1 MISVTIPAGNYNGNA
16 AATINLTTID
26 DTSIEPNETIDFAL
40 ANPSAGLSLGDA
52 DGDSTTQNTHTYTI
66 TDDDS
71 PIVEL
76 SSASAS
82 DTESSGGNIPQ
93 LIVRG
98 TLAAPATIEVNPTGG
113 SATGG
118 GVDYSNTV
126 LVTIP
131 AGIYDGTPAMAIPIT
146 LTIVND
152 SLFENSETISLALAN
167 PSAGLTIADVDGD
180 AGIQSA
186 HTYTILDDENSIVLR
201 LTKSANKTE
210 AAIGDIIT
218 YKVEISNTTT
228 SDVPDVRINDHLPPN
243 FKYVDDSAR
252 LNGSP
257 LANPLGNRSLVF
269 NIGTV
274 PGLVDSNG
282 NGRADPGEPGYF
294 VLKYQLV
301 VGSGAQPGDYENT
314 AIAVRGCSTC
324 QISNPGSAEVSVTL
338 SPLEGLTTII
348 GKVFMDKNR
357 DGWQD
362 PGETGVAGAMVALD
376 DGTYALTDEHGR
388 YHFPSVKD
396 GQRLVKVN
404 LQTLGAGAVATTKE
418 AVVLWITPGLLAKA
432 NFGVFYETDTVKIGR
447 PGQSG
452 IFLESQVLHKPL
464 QVVGAAENLALLIN
478 GETASIPTDNVQL
491 LVENLNEVVE
501 IKGNT
506 LNRQILFKTEPG
518 LRKDETSWRLKIMDA
533 GGKVVRTLRAKGSLP
548 AKIRWDGRFNSGQT
562 VKGGEI
568 YQYQME
574 VQYGDGSRAT
584 SARKLF
590 GVNRTTAIFLN
601 LTGEAF
607 ITDSAVLSPK
617 AKQILKK
624 TATVLQKYPQEKVI
638 VEGHTDSVGTDEY
651 NIDLSRRRAES
662 ALRYL
667 VNEAGLPRDRFV
679 VQWYGESRPL
689 ASNEYAET
697 RALNRRIEIK
707 GQVDDVQRSKLY
719 DQYRTKPSVKIN
731 GKPVKVD
738 ANGRFA
744 LEVADKSVKQLNL
757 EVTNVRGQS
766 YKTTIDVP
774 SIEIL
779 NREEKVLLRY
789 GSKGK
794 GYQVNKLPE
803 AQGADDKTPLVTYDL
818 RGKTEPGNTIEIDG
832 ASIPVQPDGTFKT
845 TLPLRR
851 GYNPYGLVVRNPAG
865 ISRIVNLM
873 ATVND
878 RDKDGKLI
886 VATGPAPNLQV
897 NLPPKGVL
905 LTSHHLTV
913 TGATDVD
920 NRIFINDEPVKVEI
934 NGYFSSIVN
943 LPKGKS
949 LLSIKAVNP
958 EGHSSVIA
966 RKVEVTDTR
975 LFFLALAD
983 GKVEGLMGN
992 GFLEGAGMDEDTEYK
1007 TEGRLAFY
1015 LKGVI
1020 KGKYLI
1026 TAALDTG
1033 SKKFDK
1039 LFEDLDDRN
1048 NNRLLTNLD
1057 PDRIYPVYGDS
1068 STVVY
1073 DTDSQG
1079 KLYLALDSDELHLL
1093 LGNYA
1098 LSLNDTELA
1107 AYQRTLYGARLGY
1120 QSVSKTQYGDPNT
1133 KVAVFGAKVDQV
1145 PVTDELLA
1153 TGGSLYYLSRRE
1165 VIEGSEQV
1173 TLVIKDQN
1181 TGLVLAELP
1190 QAQNVDYNIIYP
1202 AGRILFKRP
1211 ISTFVENDEIIDQ
1224 GLLPGNKVF
1233 IRVHYEAKEDMF
1245 ENTAGGG
1252 RIRQQIGDHVA
1263 VGGTYVND
1271 ELDAGEYELQAVDTE
1286 IRLGKNTRLVA
1297 EYAKSSGTGTLTF
1310 VSLDGGLT
1318 YTESAPDGD
1327 REGDAWK
1334 VAAEID
1340 IGEWF
1345 DSPGRYQIGGYYKRL
1360 ERGFF
1365 TSNTFLEEGTQKSGI
1380 NLSLAVTE
1388 KDTVRARFDRVE
1400 TDAGSLRDKTKRD
1413 IGTLQYV
1420 HDHGWWSLT
1429 GEYQYRDSE
1438 DDTASETDTTNYA
1451 AAKLAI
1457 KPIDPLTVEAE
1468 HQQTITGNTNNQT
1481 TMGIKYQVHPSLAL
1495 EASGK
1500 TGTDGQAAW
1509 GGAVLTLGDHRIYL
1523 TERLVK
1529 DRAGQTKATVLGSES
1544 AIGDSGKVYSEYQ
1557 WEHTEK
1563 GSLNKSVLGAQR
1575 QWEVTEGLKLNL
1587 SGQYVST
1594 DSDSDDNSQLAIAG
1608 GFSYAHPS
1616 GFKFT
1621 TREEIR
1627 RDTGDRE
1634 LTQLL
1639 TSNDLEYK
1647 INSDFTSL
1655 GWFRWSKSYDDDL
1668 DKTEASFTQLSVGLA
1683 YRPVAWDRFNAL
1695 AKYTLLK
1702 QNGPQEPGE
1711 NETLKPM
1718 TQIAAVDWSLD
1729 VTPWM
1734 EWAQKGAFRI
1744 FSEDVDDMPTQT
1756 THSFL
1761 SVSRLNFN
1769 VWQDWYLGA
1778 EYRMLLQTEADDSR
1792 QGWLTE
1798 VMWEP
1803 VKHFRLGVGYNFTDF
1818 SDNEFSN
1825 NDYSTHGLY
1834 FRFQGKY

>member
-1 MISVTIPAGNYNGNA
+1 
-16 AATINLTTID
+16 
-26 DTSIEPNETIDFAL
+26 
-40 ANPSAGLSLGDA
+40 
-52 DGDSTTQNTHTYTI
+52 
-66 TDDDS
+66 
-71 PIVEL
+71 
-76 SSASAS
+76 
-82 DTESSGGNIPQ
+82 
-93 LIVRG
+93 
-98 TLAAPATIEVNPTGG
+98 
-113 SATGG
+113 
-118 GVDYSNTV
+118 
-126 LVTIP
+126 
-131 AGIYDGTPAMAIPIT
+131 
-146 LTIVND
+146 
-152 SLFENSETISLALAN
+152 
-167 PSAGLTIADVDGD
+167 
-180 AGIQSA
+180 
-186 HTYTILDDENSIVLR
+186 
-201 LTKSANKTE
+201 
-210 AAIGDIIT
+210 
-218 YKVEISNTTT
+218 
-228 SDVPDVRINDHLPPN
+228 
-243 FKYVDDSAR
+243 
-252 LNGSP
+252 
-257 LANPLGNRSLVF
+257 
-269 NIGTV
+269 
-274 PGLVDSNG
+274 
-282 NGRADPGEPGYF
+282 
-294 VLKYQLV
+294 
-301 VGSGAQPGDYENT
+301 
-314 AIAVRGCSTC
+314 
-324 QISNPGSAEVSVTL
+324 
-338 SPLEGLTTII
+338 
-348 GKVFMDKNR
+348 
-357 DGWQD
+357 
-362 PGETGVAGAMVALD
+362 
-376 DGTYALTDEHGR
+376 
-388 YHFPSVKD
+388 
-396 GQRLVKVN
+396 
-404 LQTLGAGAVATTKE
+404 
-418 AVVLWITPGLLAKA
+418 VLWITPGLRAKA
-432 NFGVFYETDTVKIGR
+432 NFGVYYETETVRIGR

-464 QVVGAAENLALLIN
+464 EVIGGAENLALLIN

-506 LNRQILFKTEPG
+506 PNNQILFKTEPG
-518 LRKDETSWRLKIMDA
+518 LRTDETSWRLKIMDA
-533 GGKVVRTLRAKGSLP
+533 GGKVVRILGGKGSLP
-548 AKIRWDGRFNSGQT
+548 SIVRWDGRFKNGQA

-574 VQYGDGSRAT
+574 VRYADGSRAT

-590 GVNRTTAIFLN
+590 GINQNTAIFLN

-607 ITDSAVLSPK
+607 IFDSAQLSPK
-617 AKQILKK
+617 AKQVLKE
-624 TATVLQKYPQEKVI
+624 TAVVLRKYPQEKVI

-662 ALRYL
+662 ALTYL
-667 VNEAGLPRDRFV
+667 VNEERLPRNRFV
-679 VQWYGESRPL
+679 VRWYGEARPM
-689 ASNEYAET
+689 ASNEYDET

-707 GQVDDVQRSKLY
+707 GQVDDIKRSKLY
-719 DQYRTKPSVKIN
+719 DQYRTKAAVKIN

-738 ANGRFA
+738 TNGRFA
-744 LEVADKSVKQLNL
+744 LEVADKSVKKLNV

-766 YKTTIDVP
+766 YKTTIAVP

-789 GSKGK
+789 GNKDQE
-794 GYQVNKLPE
+794 YQVGRPPE
-803 AQGADDKTPLVTYDL
+803 ARGSDDKTPLVTYDL
-818 RGKTEPGNTIEIDG
+818 RGKTEPGNTVEIDG
-832 ASIPVQPDGTFKT
+832 DSIPVQPDGTFAT
-845 TLPLRR
+845 SLSLRR
-851 GYNPYGLVVRNPAG
+851 GNNPYGLMVRNPAG

-878 RDKDGKLI
+878 RDQDGKLI

-897 NLPPKGVL
+897 NLPPKGVP

-943 LPKGKS
+943 LPQGKS
-949 LLSIKAVNP
+949 LLTIRAVNP
-958 EGHSSVIA
+958 EGHSSMIT
-966 RKVEVTDTR
+966 REVEVTDTR

-983 GKVEGLMGN
+983 GKVEGLMGS
-992 GFLEGAGMDEDTEYK
+992 GFLQGAGMDEDTEYK

-1033 SKKFDK
+1033 SDEFDK
-1039 LFEDLDDRN
+1039 LFEDLNERD

-1057 PDRIYPVYGDS
+1057 PNRIYPVYGDS

-1079 KLYLALDSDELHLL
+1079 KFYLALDSDELHFL

-1098 LSLNDTELA
+1098 LNLNDTELA
-1107 AYQRTLYGARLGY
+1107 AYQRTLFGARIGY

-1133 KVAVFGAKVDQV
+1133 KVTVFGAQVDQI

-1173 TLVIKDQN
+1173 TLVIRDQN

-1190 QAQNVDYNIIYP
+1190 QEQNIDYNIIYP

-1211 ISTFVENDEIIDQ
+1211 ISTFIESEGIIDQ
-1224 GLLPGNKVF
+1224 GLLPGNKVS
-1233 IRVHYEAKEDMF
+1233 IRVNYEAKNDLF

-1252 RIRQQIGDHVA
+1252 RVRQQIGDHVA

-1271 ELDAGEYELQAVDTE
+1271 ELDAGQYELQAVDTE

-1297 EYAKSSGTGTLTF
+1297 EYAQSSGTGTLTYL
-1310 VSLDGGLT
+1310 SLDGGLT
-1318 YTESAPDGD
+1318 FAETAPDAD
-1327 REGDAWK
+1327 REGNAWK
-1334 VAAEID
+1334 VAAELD
-1340 IGEWF
+1340 VGEWF
-1345 DSPGRYQIGGYYKRL
+1345 DYPGRYQIGGYYKRL
-1360 ERGFF
+1360 EQGFF
-1365 TSNTFLEEGTQKSGI
+1365 TSNNFQEEGTDKSGI
-1380 NLSLAVTE
+1380 NLSLGLTQRD
-1388 KDTVRARFDRVE
+1388 KVRARFDRVE
-1400 TDAGSLRDKTKRD
+1400 TDAGSLRDETRRD
-1413 IGTLQYV
+1413 IGTLQWI
-1420 HDHGWWSLT
+1420 HDHEWWSLT

-1438 DDTASETDTTNYA
+1438 DDTAGESEATNYA
-1451 AAKLAI
+1451 AARLTV

-1481 TMGIKYQVHPSLAL
+1481 TVGLKYQVHPSLAL

-1509 GGAVLTLGDHRIYL
+1509 GGAVLTVGDHRFYL

-1529 DRAGQTKATVLGSES
+1529 DRAGQTRATVLGSES
-1544 AIGDSGKVYSEYQ
+1544 ALGKSGKVYSEYQ
-1557 WEHTEK
+1557 WEHTEN

-1575 QWEVTEGLKLNL
+1575 QWEVAEGLKMNL

-1594 DSDSDDNSQLAIAG
+1594 DSGSDDGSQLAIAG

-1616 GFKFT
+1616 GFRFT

-1627 RDTGDRE
+1627 RDTGNRE
-1634 LTQLL
+1634 MTQLL

-1655 GWFRWSKSYDDDL
+1655 GWFRWSRSYDDDL
-1668 DKTEASFTQLSVGLA
+1668 DETEASFTELSMGLA
-1683 YRPVAWDRFNAL
+1683 YRPVTWDRFNAL
-1695 AKYTLLK
+1695 AKYTWLK

-1711 NETLKPM
+1711 NEVLKPM
-1718 TQIAAVDWSLD
+1718 TQVAAIDWSLD

-1744 FSEDVDDMPTQT
+1744 FSEDVADMPTQT

-1769 VWQDWYLGA
+1769 VWSDWYLGA
-1778 EYRMLLQTEADDSR
+1778 EYRMLLQTEADDNR

-1798 VMWEP
+1798 LMWEP
-1803 VKHFRLGVGYNFTDF
+1803 IDHFRIGIGYNFTDF

-1825 NDYSTHGLY
+1825 NDYSTHGLF
-1834 FRFQGKY
+1834 FRFQGTY